1 MKFDVVFSNPPYTK
15 NVDIKILNDIIDC
28 AEEFVIVHPS
38 TPILQYKDKFKP
50 YLNFKKIKGFRSF
63 EFFNGNKIFDIG
75 LFVPCMVTHI
85 QKSYTGKILVKF
97 YDQVFNAD
105 VVNDVTKYGS
115 DWETLVKPFVR
126 KLETYFTTEDNLW
139 SHNQMTIDDSKFYV
153 QLSGIRGNVSKN
165 DKNLVDDDFY
175 TMCGKNPQMN
185 IGIRQRN
192 LNRTTITP
200 LFVFDTEEE
209 QKNFLDYLCT
219 DFARFCLSISKING
233 CIFAGELEMLPWL
246 DFTESWDDDKLY
258 QKFDV
263 SDGMKLYINSFLPD
277 YHGIRP

>member
-1 MKFDVVFSNPPYTK
+1 
-15 NVDIKILNDIIDC
+15 
-28 AEEFVIVHPS
+28 
-38 TPILQYKDKFKP
+38 
-50 YLNFKKIKGFRSF
+50 
-63 EFFNGNKIFDIG
+63 
-75 LFVPCMVTHI
+75 MVTHI

-263 SDGMKLYINSFLPD
+263 SDGMKLYINSFLPN
-277 YHGIRP
+277 YHGVRK